1 MKIQLLHVPGCDNLE
16 NARELLH
23 STLSEL
29 GLDDR
34 IEEEAGAYPSP
45 TILIDGSDVMGR
57 PDATGPSCRL
67 DVPTRERLVAAL
79 QAASVQRA

>member
-1 MKIQLLHVPGCDNLE
+1 MKIQLLSVPGCDNLE

-29 GLDDR
+29 GLDER
-34 IEEEAGAYPSP
+34 IEEEEGAYPSP

-57 PDATGPSCRL
+57 PEAIGPSCRL
-67 DVPTRERLVAAL
+67 DVPTRESLVAAL
-79 QAASVQRA
+79 QADSGQSA